1 MSAKVENQSRALER
15 FRVDTSQHRM
25 EVLLDNGIY
34 RHLRFKR
41 PGSYAFSFDVVT
53 WPGYLAISG
62 DMGDSMFSRLC
73 DMFEFF
79 RWKADG
85 DESGQLRINPGYWAE
100 KCVANDGDKR
110 ELRADLFEALV
121 KQRFDEFIDE
131 HHDDDDGEPAWA
143 PQLWEELQ
151 DEVLHI
157 GGESVA
163 EAIGAMDRFEP
174 SKDEPFAR
182 FRFTDAWE
190 YGNQLQDYT
199 FHFYWRL
206 YAIAYAVR
214 AYDGRSVPA

>member
-1 MSAKVENQSRALER
+1 MSLKADSRLKALAR
-15 FRVDTSQHRM
+15 FEKDTAEHQM
-25 EVLLDNGIY
+25 EVLLDNGVY

-41 PGSYAFSFDVVT
+41 PGSHSFWFDIVT

-62 DMGDSMFSRLC
+62 DMSDSMFTRLH

-79 RWKADG
+79 RWEDDREEPK
-85 DESGQLRINPGYWAE
+85 QLRINPGYWAE

-110 ELRADLFEALV
+110 EFRAELFEALV
-121 KQRFDEFIDE
+121 RQRFDEFIDE
-131 HHDDDDGEPAWA
+131 HRDDDDGEPAWA
-143 PQLWEELQ
+143 PQLWEELE
-151 DEVLHI
+151 DEVLQCSD
-157 GGESVA
+157 ETVA

-174 SKDEPFAR
+174 SQDELFAR

-190 YGNQLQDYT
+190 YGNELQDYT

-214 AYDGRSVPA
+214 AYDSRIMTA